1 MFGNKN
7 AQYLYIRSIFAILKW
22 YKLGLRK
29 DFLIHKRKTVE
40 SFRFVRDDI
49 ASVNA
54 AIRHLK
60 DALHSIESRLSVAI
74 NEIISLK
81 KGIDKCL
88 LDIEVHN
95 NIKNDIQSKIEGI
108 NKSIANTIP
117 ALSSLGSGIKNVLL
131 RQQRISKSVSIHSS
145 SLKKFQKE
153 INKIKILL
161 NEKFRSVKRRDA
173 ELKLKIRNQHK
184 LISIINNKI
193 RGKKAVSKK
202 LTPKKTIKKVITPKK
217 IVTETTTPTKKTITE
232 IKR

>member
-1 MFGNKN
+1 M
-7 AQYLYIRSIFAILKW
+7 
-22 YKLGLRK
+22 GLRK
-29 DFLIHKRKTVE
+29 DFLVHKRKTVE

-54 AIRHLK
+54 AIQHLK
-60 DALHSIESRLSVAI
+60 DAIHSIESRLSVTI

-95 NIKNDIQSKIEGI
+95 NIKNDIQSKIESI

-131 RQQRISKSVSIHSS
+131 RQQGISKSVSIHSS

-153 INKIKILL
+153 INKIKNLL
-161 NEKFRSVKRRDA
+161 NQKIKTVKRKDA
-173 ELKLKIRNQHK
+173 ELESKLRNQRK
-184 LISIINNKI
+184 IILNLNKKI
-193 RGKKAVSKK
+193 GGRRIIKKK
-202 LTPKKTIKKVITPKK
+202 LTPKKTIKKIITPKR